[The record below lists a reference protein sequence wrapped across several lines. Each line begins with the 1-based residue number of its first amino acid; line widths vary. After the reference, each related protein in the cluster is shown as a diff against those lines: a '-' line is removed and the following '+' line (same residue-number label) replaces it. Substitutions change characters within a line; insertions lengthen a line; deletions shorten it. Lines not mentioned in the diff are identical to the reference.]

1 MTTPQ
6 VVARIDEL
14 IDRLQSD
21 PAIDQD
27 EVFDLIVKLQ
37 KIQAKAKV
45 QAGMTAAALLDLR
58 IAGIRP
64 AADLEDQ
71 LQFKQEEEE

>member
-21 PAIDQD
+21 PTIDQD

-58 IAGIRP
+58 MAGIRP

-71 LQFKQEEEE
+71 MQFKQEEEE

>member
-58 IAGIRP
+58 MAGIRP
-64 AADLEDQ
+64 AADLENQ
-71 LQFKQEEEE
+71 LQFKQEEED

>member
-21 PAIDQD
+21 PTIDQD

-58 IAGIRP
+58 MAGIRP